1 MKALKYLSVLVLLVV
16 ILAGIGIGLLLTPGI
31 QKKIIL
37 EILDQPGTEISIE
50 RIKMGWGGLEIDSL
64 HFSQNGTEIKF
75 NKLKVELLAISL
87 LTEDNININHLNVTD
102 LTVVFP
108 HQSQPGEIPSVE
120 LGSNLKAENLQGS
133 FILKRMLPAY
143 ELIAT
148 QPIHFKNAFFA
159 HNGRLLLKE
168 MEVTTLLKG
177 VFDPSFEEIIFTD
190 VNMSSRGALLMT
202 GECSV
207 LMTTENDQLFVKTKG
222 EFSGNLPPCLEQ
234 PLLRDFG
241 NIEAG
246 KFSLAG
252 ELELNNLWNTNL
264 KLQIEELNLYNS
276 STPISIAEFDL
287 TGHLNQEGT
296 VNLVVPFTV
305 KGTAGISDGNLQ
317 LSYNWIENGY
327 EVDALLTGNRLFL
340 HDFILLPTVY
350 QPVETSSLEE
360 PVSYI
365 PFLVNLPSSS
375 SSRHFIQLPLHD
387 SQPAMEPFWSHYS
400 GRAVIE
406 YKRID
411 INSENYLDNIASE
424 IHIDND
430 KITIKDCVAVIYESP
445 FHLKGALNFITDS
458 PEPYYLEAQAQ
469 LPNFDT
475 GAYLKKRE
483 PNSRPV
489 LNAVVDLTSDLRANG
504 RNLDDLLDKA
514 QGQINIK
521 SDKGIF
527 RALDAAGDN
536 VSTGADLLNAFSSFL
551 GNKVRELRT
560 ADRLTDFLCKIN
572 FDTFRIEAIRDKNL
586 DIHLTEFLVKSRDI
600 HLTGQGRVSY
610 LEGVPIFDQPVDIK
624 TQFSAK
630 NDIAS
635 LLQELTLLSN
645 EQDNL
650 GYSLGPSFSIKGSL
664 SHPDFSDLYRI
675 IFRASS
681 GILFPKNQ
689 QSN

>member
-1 MKALKYLSVLVLLVV
+1 M
-16 ILAGIGIGLLLTPGI
+16 
-31 QKKIIL
+31 
-37 EILDQPGTEISIE
+37 
-50 RIKMGWGGLEIDSL
+50 
-64 HFSQNGTEIKF
+64 
-75 NKLKVELLAISL
+75 
-87 LTEDNININHLNVTD
+87 
-102 LTVVFP
+102 
-108 HQSQPGEIPSVE
+108 
-120 LGSNLKAENLQGS
+120 
-133 FILKRMLPAY
+133 
-143 ELIAT
+143 
-148 QPIHFKNAFFA
+148 
-159 HNGRLLLKE
+159 
-168 MEVTTLLKG
+168 
-177 VFDPSFEEIIFTD
+177 
-190 VNMSSRGALLMT
+190 
-202 GECSV
+202 
-207 LMTTENDQLFVKTKG
+207 
-222 EFSGNLPPCLEQ
+222 
-234 PLLRDFG
+234 
-241 NIEAG
+241 
-246 KFSLAG
+246 
-252 ELELNNLWNTNL
+252 
-264 KLQIEELNLYNS
+264 YNS
-276 STPISIAEFDL
+276 SNPISIAEFDL

-296 VNLVVPFTV
+296 VDLVVPFTV
-305 KGTAGISDGNLQ
+305 EGTAGKSDGNLQ
-317 LSYNWIENGY
+317 LSYNWIENRY
-327 EVDALLTGNRLFL
+327 EVDALLTGNRLYL

-365 PFLVNLPSSS
+365 PLLVNLPSSS

-387 SQPAMEPFWSHYS
+387 RQPAMEPFWSHYS

-430 KITIKDCVAVIYESP
+430 KITIKDLVAVIYESP

-475 GAYLKKRE
+475 GAYLKKKA

-489 LNAVVDLTSDLRANG
+489 LNAVVDITSDLRANG
-504 RNLDDLLDKA
+504 RNLGDLLDKA

-536 VSTGADLLNAFSSFL
+536 VSTGADLLNAFGSLL

-560 ADRLTDFLCKIN
+560 ADRLAEFLRKIN

-600 HLTGQGRVSY
+600 HLTGQGRISY
-610 LEGVPIFDQPVDIK
+610 LEGVSIFNQPVDIK

-630 NDIAS
+630 NAVAT

-645 EQDNL
+645 EQDNPGL
-650 GYSLGPSFSIKGSL
+650 HSRPE
-664 SHPDFSDLYRI
+664 
-675 IFRASS
+675 
-681 GILFPKNQ
+681 LFHRWIA
-689 QSN
+689 